1 MTPIGKHRYWDGG
14 LFSNTPLGPAINAL
28 EQAAG
33 GDRAVER
40 ELVVVELFPMRAPVP
55 RTFTDVLQR
64 MVQLQY
70 TSRLTL
76 DGGFFDQTSNVIDL
90 IAAVDDALPADSPIR
105 SNPLFTTLR
114 THRKIDHLNV
124 VTSNLPP
131 QLSNA
136 GDFSRSSIEARIRA
150 GYQDAMEQGI
160 GDIDAPGLRFGVT
173 AAHVEPLRAAG

>member
-1 MTPIGKHRYWDGG
+1 M
-14 LFSNTPLGPAINAL
+14 
-28 EQAAG
+28 
-33 GDRAVER
+33 
-40 ELVVVELFPMRAPVP
+40 VVELFPMRAPVP

-76 DGGFFDQTSNVIDL
+76 DGDFFDQTSNVIDL

-124 VTSNLPP
+124 VTSSLPP
-131 QLSNA
+131 ELSNA

-150 GYQDAMEQGI
+150 GYQDAMNQGI
-160 GDIDAPGLRFGVT
+160 GDVDAPGLRFGMT
-173 AAHVEPLRAAG
+173 AADIEPVAATG

>member
-1 MTPIGKHRYWDGG
+1 MVRGFRDLGVVG
-14 LFSNTPLGPAINAL
+14 LSEP
-28 EQAAG
+28 
-33 GDRAVER
+33 D
-40 ELVVVELFPMRAPVP
+40 PVP

-76 DGGFFDQTSNVIDL
+76 DGDLFDQMSNLIDLIDL
-90 IAAVDDALPADSPIR
+90 IAAVEDALPTGSTIR
-105 SNPLFTTLR
+105 SDPLFTKLR
-114 THRKIDHLNV
+114 AHRKIDHLNV
-124 VTSNLPP
+124 VTSSLPP